1 MKQGQKQKHGFVEHH
16 YCKEDII
23 QRKKSKYRRTF
34 TMSVFKCPLAIGIFK
49 FAPSG
54 LGPSLC
60 TSNDIEYLMIPP
72 EFDAKISS
80 EKSDPL

>member
-1 MKQGQKQKHGFVEHH
+1 
-16 YCKEDII
+16 
-23 QRKKSKYRRTF
+23 
-34 TMSVFKCPLAIGIFK
+34 MSDFKWPLAIGIFK

-60 TSNDIEYLMIPP
+60 TSNDTEYLKIPS
-72 EFDAKISS
+72 ELDAKISS

>member
-1 MKQGQKQKHGFVEHH
+1 
-16 YCKEDII
+16 
-23 QRKKSKYRRTF
+23 
-34 TMSVFKCPLAIGIFK
+34 MSDFEWPLAIGISK

-60 TSNDIEYLMIPP
+60 TSNDTEYLKIPSD
-72 EFDAKISS
+72 FDAKISS